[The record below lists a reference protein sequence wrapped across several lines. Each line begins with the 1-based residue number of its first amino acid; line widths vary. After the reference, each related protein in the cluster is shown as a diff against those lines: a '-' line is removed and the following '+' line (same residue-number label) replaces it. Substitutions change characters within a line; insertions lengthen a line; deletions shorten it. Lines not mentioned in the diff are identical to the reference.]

1 MFLQET
7 LNNQGSHDAWDSL
20 NQTRYHR
27 FPYIN
32 ILATVFGRSKKEAL
46 LPPHGFALHG
56 TLTPC
61 SDVVSMFLGIIYL
74 ICSDPYS
81 QLRKKE
87 RGQTGETPSPPGIC
101 TPL

>member
-46 LPPHGFALHG
+46 LPPHVCALHVTDPMHG
-56 TLTPC
+56 CCFYVFRNHL
-61 SDVVSMFLGIIYL
+61 SDLL
-74 ICSDPYS
+74 
-81 QLRKKE
+81 
-87 RGQTGETPSPPGIC
+87 
-101 TPL
+101 